1 MRTLIFMLTLA
12 SLVFAS
18 CGDSKTSTK
27 EKELELKEMELK
39 QKEESLLADKKKDIE
54 LKEQELKQKEEALK
68 SKNNNSNQAKS
79 EQTTKKKYIAIIQ
92 DPDGYTNVRNG
103 MSKNAEIIDRLFE
116 GENYE
121 VFPTSDSNWWLVYT
135 QSKIKGYV
143 HKSRIK
149 IIN

>member
-1 MRTLIFMLTLA
+1 MRTTIIILA
-12 SLVFAS
+12 FVSIVFAS
-18 CGDSKTSTK
+18 CGDSQTATK
-27 EKELELKEMELK
+27 EKELELKEQELK
-39 QKEESLLADKKKDIE
+39 QKEESLLEDKKKEIE

-68 SKNNNSNQAKS
+68 SKSNNNQAKS

-103 MSKNAEIIDRLFE
+103 MSKNSEIIDRLFE

-121 VFPTSDSNWWLVYT
+121 VFPSSDNNWWVVYT
-135 QSKIKGYV
+135 QSNVKGYV